1 MNIIYHA
8 KRPYLPLLACAL
20 HLGLNNEAEPFLP
33 AGQRRDWRT
42 EPLLV
47 AGSDSDGAT
56 VCCLAHGR
64 HGGLYRRTLAG
75 MAGIF
80 SFSLAWVDLDRE
92 IAAHGLT
99 AQLRVFLADRWPA
112 AFGHRLL
119 PRITADLRASLL
131 ARRRE
136 DCR

>member
-20 HLGLNNEAEPFLP
+20 HLGLDNEAEPFLP
-33 AGQRRDWRT
+33 ANLQRDWRT

-47 AGSDSDGAT
+47 AGRDGAGACI
-56 VCCLAHGR
+56 CCLAHGR
-64 HGGLYRRTLAG
+64 HSGLYRRTLAG

-92 IAAHGLT
+92 IAARGLP
-99 AQLRVFLADRWPA
+99 AQLCVLLADRWPA
-112 AFGHRLL
+112 AFGRRFR
-119 PRITADLRASLL
+119 PRILAALRSSLL
-131 ARRRE
+131 TSRE
-136 DCR
+136 GCR

>member
-8 KRPYLPLLACAL
+8 KRPYLPLMACAL
-20 HLGLNNEAEPFLP
+20 HLGLDNEAEPFLP
-33 AGQRRDWRT
+33 ANLERDWRT

-47 AGSDSDGAT
+47 AGRDGAGVT

-64 HGGLYRRTLAG
+64 HRELYRRTLAG

-92 IAAHGLT
+92 IAGRSLAAPLC
-99 AQLRVFLADRWPA
+99 VFLADRWPA
-112 AFGHRLL
+112 VFGQRLR
-119 PRITADLRASLL
+119 PRIIAALRSSLL
-131 ARRRE
+131 ASRE
-136 DCR
+136 GCR